1 MNGSGDL
8 WYVKLPDGEVHRVT
22 LDQLD
27 EAFQGGHIDENTM
40 VLAASGTKWMKLSDA
55 AGLDD
60 TATTAPAAP
69 VAMQPVAQPRPVPM
83 ATVAMAPTASVP
95 VAAAVPV
102 RAPYVAPVPNPNSL
116 RPVSMDLGD
125 AGDLDLD
132 MAFSRKSGGGKRWV
146 IGGLAVALL
155 AAGGVGVARPDL
167 RAQLFGGGAG
177 STAAAAVIA
186 PPPPAMSP
194 PETTPAPAPAS
205 PPSTNAVAEGSSGD
219 SVLSPRFTDQ
229 TRQKLLDA
237 DKQRDQKS
245 KARAAVRSTGPSSS
259 PSHAASHSK
268 SAVFTTGGNKF
279 DPLNSSI

>member
-40 VLAASGTKWMKLSDA
+40 VLAAGGTRWMKLADA

-60 TATTAPAAP
+60 AAPTPAVAP
-69 VAMQPVAQPRPVPM
+69 VAAAPVAQPRPAVVTAPM
-83 ATVAMAPTASVP
+83 T
-95 VAAAVPV
+95 AAVPV
-102 RAPYVAPVPNPNSL
+102 RAPYVAPAPVPNPNSL

-132 MAFSRKSGGGKRWV
+132 MPFHKKSGGGKRWV

-155 AAGGVGVARPDL
+155 AAGGVGAARPDL
-167 RAQLFGGGAG
+167 RAQLLGGGGG
-177 STAAAAVIA
+177 STAAAAVVTPPPAAMPPPETSPA
-186 PPPPAMSP
+186 PPPPPAAATP
-194 PETTPAPAPAS
+194 PVAAAP
-205 PPSTNAVAEGSSGD
+205 GGD
-219 SVLSPRFTDQ
+219 SPLTPRFTDS

-237 DKQRDQKS
+237 DKQRDQRS
-245 KARAAVRSTGPSSS
+245 KARAAAHPSSGSS
-259 PSHAASHSK
+259 PSQGTSRSK
-268 SAVFTTGGNKF
+268 SPVFTTGGNKF